1 MQYTKMIKVLTLS
14 ALACSMLT
22 SVVSAETLSARAIME
37 KMDKQQR
44 DSSDSVLSKSQMASC
59 EFAKTQ
65 SGIACVDQP
74 RIKVMESVSIQEG
87 ANKKDSKGISI
98 LLEPASERGIGMLT
112 YSYDDESR
120 DTESWLYL
128 SALGKVKRMASG
140 TGEDQEPVALF
151 GSEFTTEDMENG
163 KTDEYEYNI
172 LQEGPYGENEVWVIE
187 ALPKPERLK
196 KTRYSKVLMWV
207 DKKRFVPLKIQT
219 YDKRGKAYKRTNFDQ
234 FEKIN
239 GLWIS
244 RDVTIMNLQ
253 TQRLSRMQTSE
264 IAMGVTIDP
273 EFLTQRTLT
282 DFAYR
287 EKELNKLRKFIQ

>member
-1 MQYTKMIKVLTLS
+1 
-14 ALACSMLT
+14 
-22 SVVSAETLSARAIME
+22 
-37 KMDKQQR
+37 
-44 DSSDSVLSKSQMASC
+44 
-59 EFAKTQ
+59 
-65 SGIACVDQP
+65 
-74 RIKVMESVSIQEG
+74 
-87 ANKKDSKGISI
+87 
-98 LLEPASERGIGMLT
+98 
-112 YSYDDESR
+112 
-120 DTESWLYL
+120 
-128 SALGKVKRMASG
+128 
-140 TGEDQEPVALF
+140 
-151 GSEFTTEDMENG
+151 
-163 KTDEYEYNI
+163 
-172 LQEGPYGENEVWVIE
+172 
-187 ALPKPERLK
+187 
-196 KTRYSKVLMWV
+196 MWV